1 VPAPTPSCSV
11 TVHGVVL
18 ARVERRHIRYA
29 VIVEVGDNVIAADR
43 FGGRD
48 TGRYHGRAAGE
59 DESGE

>member
-1 VPAPTPSCSV
+1 M
-11 TVHGVVL
+11 HGVVL